1 MLDLQPSYCLK
12 VFQTASPSLP
22 VLYHHVTLT
31 LFPLRSVVG
40 ADFFLEPRL
49 TQGVEERVF

>member
-1 MLDLQPSYCLK
+1 M
-12 VFQTASPSLP
+12 ASPSLP

-31 LFPLRSVVG
+31 FFPLRSVVG